1 MNDYLETSQVTQT
14 FSLTMRQVAII
25 SAAVQRLGLKN
36 RSEAVRRII
45 DQWADQNPQNTIV
58 SEPEPAA
65 EAN

>member
-25 SAAVQRLGLKN
+25 SDAVQRLGLKN

-45 DQWADQNPQNTIV
+45 DQWADQNKNTIV